1 MVASRRFLP
10 AARCS
15 TANSTIRIAFFA
27 ARPITVIRPILKNR
41 SLGRPRSIDRPS
53 APSTPSGT
61 TSSTATGIDQLSY
74 SAARH
79 RNTTTIDSTSSRVA
93 ALPARISW

>member
-1 MVASRRFLP
+1 M
-10 AARCS
+10 
-15 TANSTIRIAFFA
+15 AFFA
-27 ARPITVIRPILKNR
+27 ERPIVAIRPTLKYT
-41 SLGRPRSIDRPS
+41 SLGMPRSVTPSS

-79 RNTTTIDSTSSRVA
+79 RNTITSDSV
-93 ALPARISW
+93 